1 MGFYTQKRDGS
12 WAFVTEKQ
20 KQKLIDSGRKTEDDF
35 FNEEAYIALTTPAK
49 PRERTSAP
57 TIDDVKQRE
66 PVQATRDLHAYKQAA
81 LTALSKLYSGNAND
95 FFENIAA
102 GNKPVDLTD
111 DQRDLYNTAAK
122 IINETNSVDNLE
134 ASLDRLDNRFARF
147 ASSLAKRK
155 TWYGDD
161 LGTNEILMPNLTA
174 RQRENLGT
182 TSKVIGAAHD
192 IMTLPARALTAGVT
206 ELLPQGNATT
216 FVENMARP
224 NELSNEAEKFAD
236 FTASSIIPGKIISS
250 AGKAIGSGIK
260 VLRAPTFAEI
270 VADVNTP
277 LAQATLKSIGQG
289 AAKGSGEGL
298 AYSAFPAAVEA
309 TGFDDNDK
317 TNAGLTLLGGALT
330 GGLTGAIAPSA
341 KALTSKVTGKTNRD
355 ILTPFGEE
363 LTSGYNTAK
372 RLESAIDKQ
381 PIASMQDQTAN
392 LAKAQKSMDDIADAI
407 GDRRSQSI
415 AKMEN
420 ITDDPDI
427 NKKQLA
433 YVLNFGLDKLEQN
446 TLEANPAISTDLF
459 PLLKS
464 ESDRIISNIKSSE
477 SPTAQQIKEITRLRN
492 TAARTTDPEKKYVYN
507 ALEQELL
514 DREKDNID
522 LMRWVWDE
530 QNPSVDRANA
540 ANAVE
545 DFAKTRDEF
554 KRVLRN
560 PLPSPDDLAKIGKSR
575 YDVSINNKF
584 VDYLDA
590 QKSINNI
597 LEYYGYEPVDY
608 ITPAVASAV
617 RKKMKPTEQNSFDK
631 LLSVVT
637 SGRSLYDNPAKAVVK
652 AATLPVLNAA
662 VKGAGASNAMRL
674 LTTDGEIPVQ
684 LQAPIKKWNS
694 VEDMK

>member
-12 WAFVTEKQ
+12 WVSVTEEQ

-35 FNEEAYIALTTPAK
+35 FNEDDYIALTTPAK

-66 PVQATRDLHAYKQAA
+66 PIQATRDLHAYKQAA

-102 GNKPVDLTD
+102 GNKPIDLTD

-161 LGTNEILMPNLTA
+161 LGTNEVLMPNLTA
-174 RQRENLGT
+174 RQRENMGI

-192 IMTLPARALTAGVT
+192 IMTLPPRALTAGVT

-216 FVENMARP
+216 FAENMARP

-236 FTASSIIPGKIISS
+236 FTASSIMPGKIISS

-289 AAKGSGEGL
+289 AAKGAGEGL

-309 TGFDDNDK
+309 TGFDDNGS

-330 GGLTGAIAPSA
+330 GGLTGAVAPSA

-381 PIASMQDQTAN
+381 PIASMQDQTAH
-392 LAKAQKSMDDIADAI
+392 LAKAKKSMDDIAETI

-415 AKMEN
+415 KAMEN
-420 ITDDPDI
+420 VSNDPEV
-427 NKKQLA
+427 NKKQIA
-433 YVLNFGLDKLEQN
+433 YALNFGLDKLEQK
-446 TLEANPAISTDLF
+446 TLEANPTISTDLF

-464 ESDRIISNIKSSE
+464 ESDRIIANIKSSE
-477 SPTAQQIKEITRLRN
+477 SPTAQQIKEITRLRK
-492 TAARTTDPEKKYVYN
+492 AAERTTDPEKKFVYKS
-507 ALEQELL
+507 LEKELL
-514 DREKDNID
+514 AREKDNID
-522 LMRWVWDE
+522 LMRWFWDE
-530 QNPSVDRANA
+530 QNPNVDRANA

-560 PLPSPDDLAKIGKSR
+560 PVPSPDDLAKIGKSR

-584 VDYLDA
+584 VDYLAA
-590 QKSINNI
+590 QKEINKI
-597 LEYYGYEPVDY
+597 LSEYGYEPVDY

-637 SGRSLYDNPAKAVVK
+637 SGRSLYDNPAKAAVK
-652 AATLPVLNAA
+652 AATAPVLNAA
-662 VKGAGASNAMRL
+662 VKGAGTSNAMRL
-674 LTTDGEIPVQ
+674 LTTDGEVPMQ
-684 LQAPIKKWNS
+684 LQAPIKKWKN
-694 VEDMK
+694 VEDIK

>member
-1 MGFYTQKRDGS
+1 MNFYVQKRDGS
-12 WAFVTEKQ
+12 WTSVNEEQ
-20 KQKLIDSGRKTEDDF
+20 KQILIDSGRKIEDDF
-35 FNEEAYIALTTPAK
+35 LNEDAYIASTTPAK

-66 PVQATRDLHAYKQAA
+66 PIQATRDLHAYKQAA

-102 GNKPVDLTD
+102 GKKPIDLTD
-111 DQRDLYNTAAK
+111 DQRDLYNTASK

-155 TWYGDD
+155 TWYGDNLD
-161 LGTNEILMPNLTA
+161 ANEVVMPNLTA

-182 TSKVIGAAHD
+182 TSKVIGATHD

-216 FVENMARP
+216 FAENMARP

-236 FTASSIIPGKIISS
+236 FTASSIMPGKIISS
-250 AGKAIGSGIK
+250 AGKAIGSGIN
-260 VLRAPTFAEI
+260 VLRAPTFASI
-270 VADVNTP
+270 VSDVGSP
-277 LAQATLKSIGQG
+277 LTQATIKTIGKG
-289 AAKGSGEGL
+289 AAKGAGEGL

-309 TGFDDNDK
+309 TGFDDDGT

-330 GGLTGAIAPSA
+330 GGLTGAVAPSA
-341 KALTSKVTGKTNRD
+341 KALTSKVTGKNNRD

-372 RLESAIDKQ
+372 RLESAIDRQ

-392 LAKAQKSMDDIADAI
+392 LAKVQQALDDIASKI
-407 GDRRSQSI
+407 GERRSQSI
-415 AKMEN
+415 AAMEN
-420 ITDDPDI
+420 VSNDPDL
-427 NKKQLA
+427 NKKQIA
-433 YVLNFGLDKLEQN
+433 YALNFGLDKLEQK
-446 TLEANPAISTDLF
+446 TLEANPTISTDLL

-464 ESDRIISNIKSSE
+464 ESDRIIANIKSSE
-477 SPTAQQIKEITRLRN
+477 SPTAQQIKEITRLRK
-492 TAARTTDPEKKYVYN
+492 TAERTTDPEKKFVYT
-507 ALEQELL
+507 ALKQELL
-514 DREKDNID
+514 AREKDNVD
-522 LMRWVWDE
+522 LMRWFWDE
-530 QNPSVDRANA
+530 QNPNVDRANA
-540 ANAVE
+540 AKAVE
-545 DFAKTRDEF
+545 DFATTRDEF

-560 PLPSPDDLAKIGKSR
+560 PLPSPDDLSKIGKSR

-597 LEYYGYEPVDY
+597 LESYGYEPVDY

-617 RKKMKPTEQNSFDK
+617 RKRMKPTDQNSFDK

-637 SGRSLYDNPAKAVVK
+637 SGRSLYNNPAKAVVK
-652 AATLPVLNAA
+652 AATAPVLNAA
-662 VKGAGASNAMRL
+662 SKGAGTSNAMRL

-684 LQAPIKKWNS
+684 LQAPIKWDS
-694 VEDMK
+694 VEDMR